1 MDAIYKVNSDV
12 LFFIEGLGQSS
23 PIANNWGDGLCTDKA
38 TIAQYG
44 ISDPNAFFTALLDK
58 DYLDQVLATL
68 CIGYC
73 LLSTNRRLHD
83 NTMHLHCLSN
93 RYITLVSWNICFQFC
108 NLLQEQHV
116 PSEPCARRPCTNYCA
131 KATPSICRCNS
142 SCKLCVADVLCIRF
156 RASCRVVLKP

>member
-68 CIGYC
+68 CIGNVCC
-73 LLSTNRRLHD
+73 LLTD
-83 NTMHLHCLSN
+83 VYMT
-93 RYITLVSWNICFQFC
+93 IQ
-108 NLLQEQHV
+108 
-116 PSEPCARRPCTNYCA
+116 CTC
-131 KATPSICRCNS
+131 T
-142 SCKLCVADVLCIRF
+142 V
-156 RASCRVVLKP
+156 